1 MGLRANDLI
10 SVQICGGECSFEW
23 QSKNKII
30 ARTGI
35 NGVKGIIISSGSFD
49 CHLKK
54 THLSYYYYYFKGKG
68 DVIVTTNSGGK

>member
-1 MGLRANDLI
+1 LGLRANDLI

-35 NGVKGIIISSGSFD
+35 NGVKGTVIFSSGSFD
-49 CHLKK
+49 CHCKKHILHIIILKAK
-54 THLSYYYYYFKGKG
+54 AM
-68 DVIVTTNSGGK
+68 